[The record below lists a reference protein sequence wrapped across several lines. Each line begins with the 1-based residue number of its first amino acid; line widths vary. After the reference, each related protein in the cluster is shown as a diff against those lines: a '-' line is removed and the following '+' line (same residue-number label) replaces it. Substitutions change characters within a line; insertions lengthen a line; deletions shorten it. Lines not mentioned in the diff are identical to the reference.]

1 MEKEIKIGASV
12 ELLMQVYAGGVCT
25 ASVTQMS
32 IWKKGWINAVWNNI
46 QTLINNSSMSD
57 DLLRPLQFYQ
67 YVLSQLVFHIYNC
80 SLFEQ
85 LIVLNVIALL
95 GIQTR
100 LLVWHYANGYVRLD
114 LLVSQ

>member
-1 MEKEIKIGASV
+1 
-12 ELLMQVYAGGVCT
+12 
-25 ASVTQMS
+25 
-32 IWKKGWINAVWNNI
+32 
-46 QTLINNSSMSD
+46 MSD

-100 LLVWHYANGYVRLD
+100 LRV
-114 LLVSQ
+114 

>member
-1 MEKEIKIGASV
+1 
-12 ELLMQVYAGGVCT
+12 
-25 ASVTQMS
+25 
-32 IWKKGWINAVWNNI
+32 
-46 QTLINNSSMSD
+46 MSD

-67 YVLSQLVFHIYNC
+67 YVLLQLVFHIYNC

-100 LLVWHYANGYVRLD
+100 LRV
-114 LLVSQ
+114 